1 MGGVEA
7 EVYAR
12 LRAMGVAFEKV
23 EHAPVH
29 TIEDCKIA
37 EELLGGIVPK
47 NLFLTPRNESA
58 FYLLLTRTE
67 NFRTADVS
75 KKIGS
80 SRLSFASAERLME
93 KMRTLPGAISPLG
106 LAFPEAREVKLLVD
120 RELLALSKLLF
131 HPCVNTATLSMSADD
146 FFEKFLPAV
155 GHAPTI
161 IDIGRE
167 GQE

>member
-29 TIEDCKIA
+29 TIEDCRVA

-58 FYLLLTRTE
+58 FYLLLTRAE

-93 KMRTLPGAISPLG
+93 KMRTLPGAISPMG
-106 LAFPEAREVKLLVD
+106 LLFPEAREVKLIVD
-120 RELLALSKLLF
+120 RELLSLPRLLF
-131 HPCVNTATLSMSADD
+131 HPCVNTATLSMSSTD
-146 FFEKFLPAV
+146 FFEKFLPGA
-155 GHAPTI
+155 GHAPI
-161 IDIGRE
+161 MIDICRE
-167 GQE
+167 GAQ